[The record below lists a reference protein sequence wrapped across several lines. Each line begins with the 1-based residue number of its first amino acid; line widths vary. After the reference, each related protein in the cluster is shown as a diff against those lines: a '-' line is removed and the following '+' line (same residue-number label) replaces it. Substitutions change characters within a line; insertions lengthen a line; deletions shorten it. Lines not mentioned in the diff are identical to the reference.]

1 MTTPRSTSFEQAHV
15 GHPVAH
21 VNIDGV
27 LVSAAV
33 FGVIGAIG
41 GFMTGGPGGAGIGG
55 VTGAGLGK
63 SVGEMF
69 FPAEIPVVENSERG
83 VTAGDV
89 TGRIVDG
96 SPDTFIGEERQK
108 AARAAHAQPRTLVSC
123 HAGEYVIQGSD
134 SVFINRCSASRKTD
148 GTSHGA
154 LITQAN
160 ETVYTGGDKITLFE
174 FGAFPTDSNR
184 RVLWALGIALDALGV
199 VVAPPK
205 TVLGM
210 IGAGLQIAAVGESVI
225 RGPREEGDDGP
236 FGRAAGAAKPVAGAA
251 ELLHSIRRE
260 RNRAQQ
266 SIDAGN
272 LLADTL
278 RLFR

>member
-15 GHPVAH
+15 GHPIAH
-21 VNIDGV
+21 VNIEGI
-27 LVSAAV
+27 LVSTAV

-41 GFMTGGPGGAGIGG
+41 GFMSGGPAGAATGG

-69 FPAEIPVVENSERG
+69 FPAEVPVVENSERG
-83 VTAGDV
+83 VPAGAV

-96 SPDTFIGEERQK
+96 SRDTFVGEERQK
-108 AARAAHAQPRTLVSC
+108 AARAAHADPRTRVSC

-154 LITQAN
+154 LITEAN
-160 ETVYTGGDKITLFE
+160 ETVYTGGDKLTLFE

-184 RVLWALGIALDALGV
+184 RILWALGLALDSLGI

-210 IGAGLQIAAVGESVI
+210 IGAGLQVGAIAESAI

-236 FGRAAGAAKPVAGAA
+236 LGTAAGVAKPIAGAA
-251 ELLHSIRRE
+251 ELLHALRHGRE
-260 RNRAQQ
+260 PAQH